1 MMFYLLLFSVSWGGL
16 FSLTIRGEKLHSPYA
31 SVITRAKDA
40 WVMGEFVVIG
50 CSDDC
55 YDVESDIWEEMAC
68 GTGKGEGGADNVLF
82 FFQCDGLKG
91 CCNGFLVS
99 GLHFDYDK
107 GIVTVVICYDVDILV
122 SIVPIAGEDGI
133 ALLTEIF
140 LCLVF
145 TPFSKVIVSCHDF
158 CILIVFS

>member
-1 MMFYLLLFSVSWGGL
+1 M
-16 FSLTIRGEKLHSPYA
+16 
-31 SVITRAKDA
+31 A
-40 WVMGEFVVIG
+40 WFENSGVMGEFMVF
-50 CSDDC
+50 CSSDDS

-68 GTGKGEGGADNVLF
+68 GAGKGEGGADNVLF

-91 CCNGFLVS
+91 CCNSFPMPSLY
-99 GLHFDYDK
+99 FDYDE
-107 GIVTVVICYDVDILV
+107 GVVTIVIGYDVYIFV

-140 LCLVF
+140 FCLVF

>member
-55 YDVESDIWEEMAC
+55 YDVESDIWEEMSCGAC
-68 GTGKGEGGADNVLF
+68 KGEGGADDVLF
-82 FFQCDGLKG
+82 FPKVGALNSHRKYSLG
-91 CCNGFLVS
+91 G
-99 GLHFDYDK
+99 
-107 GIVTVVICYDVDILV
+107 DV
-122 SIVPIAGEDGI
+122 
-133 ALLTEIF
+133 LLSLDLF
-140 LCLVF
+140 
-145 TPFSKVIVSCHDF
+145 
-158 CILIVFS
+158 